1 MKENYQINLPAGT
14 NELIIR
20 EGKAKE
26 IEVNKQIYQEC
37 ELTSLTS
44 FISKRLEI
52 SEAVGEQTLGPADS
66 LIIVNRDQGKI
77 TLNISPAE
85 ERGTKIIGKLAY
97 NPDLLPF
104 NINAGSYFSRES
116 LVKLLRF
123 SRRFFKDH
131 LVWEETLKKLQALT
145 VGVNANITNET
156 DTRGNK
162 NVAFQKV
169 LTTSAPLSFS
179 LTMPIFKGVD
189 ASTFSVDICLETTE
203 SSVKFWL
210 ESIEL
215 DELTQN
221 IKNLMFD
228 KVLEPLKEHF
238 VILYE

>member
-44 FISKRLEI
+44 YISKRSDAEWANARQVLL
-52 SEAVGEQTLGPADS
+52 ADDS
-66 LIIVNRDQGKI
+66 LVIVNRDQGKI
-77 TLNISPAE
+77 TLNVSPSE
-85 ERGTKIIGKLAY
+85 ERGAKIIGKLTY

-104 NINAGSYFSRES
+104 NINVGSYFSRES

-123 SRRFFKDH
+123 SRRFFHDV
-131 LVWEETLKKLQALT
+131 LTWEETLKKLQSLT
-145 VGVNANITNET
+145 IGVNSNLTNES

-162 NVAFQKV
+162 NLAFNKV

-179 LTMPIFKGVD
+179 LTMPIYKGVD

-215 DELTQN
+215 DELTEN

-228 KVLEPLKEHF
+228 KVLEPLKENF

>member
-1 MKENYQINLPAGT
+1 MKENYQIHLPENAK
-14 NELIIR
+14 EVVIR

-44 FISKRLEI
+44 FISKRRDAEWANARQVLLEN
-52 SEAVGEQTLGPADS
+52 DS
-66 LIIVNRDQGKI
+66 LVIVNRDQGKI
-77 TLNISPAE
+77 TLNVSPSE
-85 ERGTKIIGKLAY
+85 ERGAKIIGKLTY
-97 NPDLLPF
+97 NPDLLLF
-104 NINAGSYFSRES
+104 NINVGTYFSRES

-215 DELTQN
+215 DELTEN